1 MPNKAIYTYIQG
13 GKYKGRKL
21 NIPSAKT
28 TRASKSILKES
39 FFNVIRANLYDS
51 VFIEAFS
58 GSGSVGLEAISQGA
72 KKSYFVEYDKEAFK
86 ILEKNCSFL
95 DKNKYEIFNKNS
107 FEFLSTLIANI
118 YNSEELNISNSQS
131 NLIVYLDPPFSTQD
145 NNIYDKCMDMLSNIE
160 CIKNR
165 QNVLIVFEKQT
176 KMPIKQAFSTYTLA
190 KTSKFGNSS
199 LNYYK
204 NQDK

>member
-1 MPNKAIYTYIQG
+1 MLNKEIYTHIQG
-13 GKYKGRKL
+13 GKHKGRKIKL
-21 NIPSAKT
+21 PSLSI

-72 KKSYFVEYDKEAFK
+72 KKSYFIEYDKEAFK
-86 ILEKNCSFL
+86 VLEQNCSFL
-95 DKNKYEIFNKNS
+95 DRAKYALFNKNS
-107 FEFLSTLIANI
+107 FEFLGTLIDSIYLNKELDIAN
-118 YNSEELNISNSQS
+118 EQS

-145 NNIYDKCMDMLSNIE
+145 NVYDKCMDSLSNIE
-160 CIKNR
+160 CIKNK

-176 KMPIKQAFSTYTLA
+176 KIPTKQRFSTYTLA

-199 LNYYK
+199 LSYYK
-204 NQDK
+204 NK